1 MKLRKETVSLGN
13 TPFYKTARMT
23 SASDINGELPAILGG
38 AAVRPEG
45 PPDWPGMDPAV
56 SAAVERAL
64 ADGTW
69 GKYHGPHCSQ
79 LAQRLAEY
87 HECEQAVLCCSG
99 TAAIELALRGL
110 KVGSGDEVIL
120 AAYDFKGNFQ
130 DVLTVGATPVLV
142 DVTAAN
148 SNLDPDRLEEA
159 IGPKTRAIIASHL
172 HGGVV
177 PMSAV
182 MQVARRHGVPVIE
195 DACQLPGAEIEGR
208 IAGTAGDVGIHS
220 FGGSKL
226 LSAGRGGA
234 LVTNDAELVQRVRLY
249 SHRGNDAYPLSEL
262 QAAALL
268 PQFEQL
274 DDRNK
279 RRQQNVGRL
288 RKLLADRLGVTAFDN
303 GKVSALPGYYK
314 FGLMYDA
321 DAFGGLSREMF
332 SAALR
337 ADGIAVDPGF
347 RALHRIHSRRRF
359 RALGDLQNA
368 ERSDECVLTLHHP
381 ILLGDDGDIDQIATA
396 IDKIRRHATMIQQHD

>member
-1 MKLRKETVSLGN
+1 MSLGN
-13 TPFYKTARMT
+13 SPFLKTARMT
-23 SASDINGELPAILGG
+23 FANDITDDLPAILGG
-38 AAVRPEG
+38 AAVRPQG
-45 PPDWPGMDPAV
+45 PPDWPGSDPAV

-79 LAQRLAEY
+79 LAQRLADY
-87 HECEQAVLCCSG
+87 HECEQAVLCSSG

-142 DVTAAN
+142 DVTVGN
-148 SNLDPDRLEEA
+148 SNLDPDVLEEA
-159 IGPKTRAIIASHL
+159 IGPRTRAIIASHL

-182 MQVARRHGVPVIE
+182 MEISRRSGVPVIE
-195 DACQLPGAEIEGR
+195 DACQMPGAVIEGK

-234 LVTNDAELVQRVRLY
+234 LVTNDAELVQRARLY
-249 SHRGNDAYPLSEL
+249 SHRGNEAYPLSEL
-262 QAAALL
+262 QAVALL
-268 PQFEQL
+268 PQLEQL
-274 DDRNK
+274 DDRNE
-279 RRQQNVGRL
+279 RRQNN
-288 RKLLADRLGVTAFDN
+288 ADRLRQLLSDRPGLTAFDN
-303 GKVSALPGYYK
+303 SATTALPGYYK
-314 FGLMYDA
+314 FGFSYDA
-321 DAFGGLSREMF
+321 DAFAGLPRDTF

-337 ADGIAVDPGF
+337 AEGIAVDPGF

-359 RALGDLQNA
+359 RAVGNLHNA
-368 ERSDECVLTLHHP
+368 ERADECVLTLHHP
-381 ILLGDDGDIDQIATA
+381 VLLGADEDIDQIAVA
-396 IDKIRRHATMIQQHD
+396 IDKIRRHATMLQQHS